1 MSRKNQ
7 NLLYGRHNG
16 SVREANL
23 IVLDARVSNELSTL
37 DSRGVARRRLRL
49 GISANPGQS
58 STVRILDLSQAGMT
72 IETTTKLAVGQILVV
87 DLPEAVSTEAY
98 IDWQRGSSFGCKFAP
113 PVSKAAIS
121 AAILQGSPRL
131 HNQPVVRQIR
141 EYPLGSNLGVTE
153 VEKWKSDFYE
163 NKLKTEYDLIGF
175 RQDVN
180 GVIFAIIAKACRI

>member
-121 AAILQGSPRL
+121 AAILQGSPRV
-131 HNQPVVRQIR
+131 HNQHVVRQIR

-163 NKLKTEYDLIGF
+163 NKLKTEYDIIGF